1 MMIRIA
7 LAPLLSFVLLLL
19 STAAPAQ
26 TVTDEVL
33 AGPALSGYSPVSY
46 FTVGVPEIGSV
57 AFAVTHKGKR
67 YHLTSAEQVALFEE
81 NPDKYVPRH
90 EVCTYSLALGMVRP
104 LNPTRFKIVD
114 GSLLLF
120 HVDEEKDALAEWNRS
135 TQSEAELIE
144 RADNNLF
151 LVRF

>member
-7 LAPLLSFVLLLL
+7 LLPLFTVLTFLLAPLS
-19 STAAPAQ
+19 SAQ
-26 TVTDEVL
+26 TETDEVL

-46 FTVGVPEIGSV
+46 FTVGAPELGRGE
-57 AFAVTHKGKR
+57 FAVTHKGKR
-67 YHLTSAEQVALFEE
+67 YFLTSEEQVALFEE

-90 EVCTYSLALGMVRP
+90 DVCTYSLALGMVRP
-104 LNPTRFKIVD
+104 LNPTRFKIVND
-114 GSLLLF
+114 SLLLF
-120 HVDEEKDALAEWNRS
+120 HVDDEKDALFEWNHAS
-135 TQSEAELIE
+135 QSEAELLK